1 MNLSSLYLPFAVV
14 IATLNTFLQRPLL
27 LMNIKPVQEKI
38 DKLKE
43 IQESVEKLLVGNQF
57 MAGDQLT
64 LADYAFVTITDILEV
79 SF

>member
-1 MNLSSLYLPFAVV
+1 MYLPFAVD
-14 IATLNTFLQRPLL
+14 ISTLNTFLQRPLL
-27 LMNIKPVQEKI
+27 LMNVKPVQQKI
-38 DKLKE
+38 DKVKE
-43 IQESVEKLLVGNQF
+43 TQESVEKLLVGNQF